1 MAEIIGVAASASQL
15 ATACFS
21 LIDLVKKIK
30 GGTSSLKRYHQ
41 QLQDLKSLST
51 CISENPLLQTPEVG
65 SQTQAILSIIN
76 NNYLNSLLQKG
87 RFLRTWGLLYREQD
101 LIETFANIERQKTN
115 LSLAI
120 EHIQSKALHRIQS
133 DIHNMADRQTSCSPT
148 DNISM
153 NLQGHSQGAIVPIT
167 TNNLG
172 TVDPNLT
179 FFITTLLP
187 HIRSRRT
194 DETDQGDTP
203 KPEKHK
209 TPTPASIAAA
219 QWNEMVAAPGG
230 SQRNGCVF
238 KVDAEF
244 SQELFPDMAPSYH
257 NNPTN
262 IGAGVQNNGHKII
275 CKGSGKG
282 FKVPDISRDRWHG
295 GVALSFPDL
304 NGDGGE
310 QINGF
315 ELTQVK
321 DD

>member
-1 MAEIIGVAASASQL
+1 M
-15 ATACFS
+15 
-21 LIDLVKKIK
+21 KKIK

-41 QLQDLKSLST
+41 QLLDLKRLST

-76 NNYLNSLLQKG
+76 NNHLNSLLQKG

-101 LIETFANIERQKTN
+101 LIETFASIERQKTN

-120 EHIQSKALHRIQS
+120 EHIQSKALYRIQS
-133 DIHNMADRQTSCSPT
+133 DIQNMADRQTSRSPT
-148 DNISM
+148 DDKPM
-153 NLQGHSQGAIVPIT
+153 NLQGPSQGAIVPFT
-167 TNNLG
+167 TNNTG
-172 TVDPNLT
+172 AIDPNFTWFINT
-179 FFITTLLP
+179 FLP
-187 HIRSRRT
+187 HVRSRRT
-194 DETDQGDTP
+194 NMNQGDTP
-203 KPEKHK
+203 KPEEHEI
-209 TPTPASIAAA
+209 PTPAPTADA
-219 QWNEMVAAPGG
+219 QWNGMVAGPG
-230 SQRNGCVF
+230 SNQRNGCVF

-257 NNPTN
+257 NNPIN

-282 FKVPDISRDRWHG
+282 FRVPDISRDRWYG
-295 GVALSFPDL
+295 GAAFAHPGL
-304 NGDGGE
+304 NGIGGE

-315 ELTQVK
+315 ELIQVK